1 MQLAIIRLE
10 CPEARVKF
18 KIIGFWTEA
27 GFACYCKD
35 QGVDTIA

>member
-1 MQLAIIRLE
+1 VDLARCQVDL
-10 CPEARVKF
+10 AKAF
-18 KIIGFWTEA
+18 KNIDFWTEA